1 MKFALLIS
9 TAGLLF
15 AVPAAAQDFQGQ
27 WHAQIAMPTGIIE
40 HVLVISGKTYIAN
53 STMSMQTPLGPASY
67 FTSQSGEVMFNPP
80 DNLRLIVLDWSPRE
94 YLGQPM
100 SMPPNSNYT
109 VLEHTETKLVTL
121 DNVCTMSQPVQYCT
135 VTYQRMP

>member
-1 MKFALLIS
+1 MKFAIS
-9 TAGLLF
+9 IAMAGLLF
-15 AVPAAAQDFQGQ
+15 AAPAAAQDFQGQ
-27 WHAQIAMPTGIIE
+27 WYAQVAIPTGIIE
-40 HVLVISGKTYIAN
+40 HVVVISGKTYIAN
-53 STMSMQTPLGPASY
+53 STMSMQTSLGPVDY
-67 FTSQSGEVMFNPP
+67 FTSQSGEVMFTPP

-121 DNVCTMSQPVQYCT
+121 DNVCIMSQPVEYCT
-135 VTYQRMP
+135 VTYQRML